1 MTTTAEQQ
9 KSTAQRIWD
18 AINDLYAQE
27 QIVTRETLA
36 DVTGLKMTIID
47 DHVGRMVDNEQLRRV
62 RAGVFVPIPRY
73 EPPRPVYGSMTTDG
87 FFVLEVGDKTVV
99 MQPREARQAGALLAG
114 QFAQFSNIQSGH
126 EAGVLA
132 TEIYGRLKKEERARQ
147 VLEIKLQ
154 EMEARLEGKLSPQAQ
169 LDLLVAPG

>member
-1 MTTTAEQQ
+1 MNTTADNQ

-18 AINDLYAQE
+18 AITDLYDQE
-27 QIVTRETLA
+27 QVVTRETLA
-36 DVTGLKMTIID
+36 EVTGLKMTIID

-87 FFVLEVGDKTVV
+87 FFVLEVGDKSVV
-99 MQPREARQAGALLAG
+99 MQPREARQAGALLLG

-126 EAGVLA
+126 EAGVMA
-132 TEIYGRLKKEERARQ
+132 TELYAELKKVKKELAALKAKQ
-147 VLEIKLQ
+147 DAQ
-154 EMEARLEGKLSPQAQ
+154 GQ
-169 LDLLVAPG
+169 LDLLEA

>member
-18 AINDLYAQE
+18 AINDLYNQE
-27 QIVTRETLA
+27 QVVTRETLA
-36 DVTGLKMTIID
+36 EVTGMKMSIID

-62 RAGVFVPIPRY
+62 RAGVFVPIPKCA
-73 EPPRPVYGSMTTDG
+73 PPRPVTGTMTPDG
-87 FFVLEVGDKTVV
+87 FLILELGELVWVLQQK
-99 MQPREARQAGALLAG
+99 EARMVGALTAG
-114 QFAQFSNIQSGH
+114 QFVQFSNIQSGH

-132 TEIYGRLKKEERARQ
+132 AEIYGKLKKEERARQ
-147 VLEIKLQ
+147 ALEIKLQ

-169 LDLLVAPG
+169 LDLAST

>member
-1 MTTTAEQQ
+1 MNTTADNQ

-18 AINDLYAQE
+18 AITDLYDQE
-27 QIVTRETLA
+27 QVVTRETLA
-36 DVTGLKMTIID
+36 EVTGLKMTIID

-73 EPPRPVYGSMTTDG
+73 DPPRLVYGSMTTDG
-87 FFVLEVGDKTVV
+87 FFVLEVGDQVVV

-126 EAGVLA
+126 EAGVVVA
-132 TEIYGRLKKEERARQ
+132 EVYARM
-147 VLEIKLQ
+147 K
-154 EMEARLEGKLSPQAQ
+154 RLEKELAALKAKQEPQAQ
-169 LDLLVAPG
+169 MDLLTLA

>member
-1 MTTTAEQQ
+1 MITTAEQQ

-18 AINDLYAQE
+18 AINDLYNQE
-27 QIVTRETLA
+27 QVVTRETLA
-36 DVTGLKMTIID
+36 EVTGLKMSIID

-87 FFVLEVGDKTVV
+87 FFVLEVGDKSVV

-126 EAGVLA
+126 EAGVVVVEVYA
-132 TEIYGRLKKEERARQ
+132 KMR
-147 VLEIKLQ
+147 
-154 EMEARLEGKLSPQAQ
+154 RLERELAALKEKQDPQAQ